1 MYGKNKEFMDIFQE
15 FCKEMGQN
23 FENIAAK
30 KKEEEQDPIAKIIET
45 DPEVKAILADQKVQ
59 AFIEYL

>member
-30 KKEEEQDPIAKIIET
+30 KKEEE
-45 DPEVKAILADQKVQ
+45 
-59 AFIEYL
+59 